1 MRKTILVVAAAAC
14 SSAAYAQ
21 STVTAFGVLDLGL
34 AQVKNAGSKSAKG
47 VVTGGNSTGR
57 LGFRGTEDLG
67 AGWAASFWLEGEV
80 QADTGNAAGF
90 SFQRRST
97 VSLAGNFGE
106 ARLGRDYTPV
116 YYNMLAFDVYSQ
128 RGMGIIE
135 YFGPTVAAAQGG
147 AFASGGAAFN
157 YFRNSN
163 SVTYFLPASLGG
175 LYGSVH
181 YAFGERASNTSTS
194 ATNSAK
200 QGDSLGGRI
209 GYSAGALAVG
219 VSYTNFRDVSRAA
232 SYVDD
237 YRVFNVGASYNF
249 GVLKVL
255 AFVQQERL
263 DGQGA
268 HADFKFNTYSIGA
281 SAPVGS
287 GLIRGAVSKY
297 DNTTN
302 TATASGADARKF
314 VLGYVHSLSK
324 RTALYADVARLS
336 NKGGATFQ
344 VGGYGSSIGGVAA
357 PVAGG
362 NSTGLAVGLRHS
374 F

>member
-1 MRKTILVVAAAAC
+1 MRKSILLVAAAA
-14 SSAAYAQ
+14 SATAAHAQ
-21 STVTAFGVLDLGL
+21 SSVTVFGVLDVGL
-34 AQVKNAGSKSAKG
+34 AQVKNTGSAAARG

-67 AGWAASFWLEGEV
+67 DGLTASFWLEGEV
-80 QADTGNAAGF
+80 QADTGGAAGF

-97 VSLAGNFGE
+97 VSLAGKSGE

-147 AFASGGAAFN
+147 AFSSGGAAFN

-163 SVTYFLPASLGG
+163 SLAYFLPASLGG
-175 LYGSVH
+175 WYGSVQ
-181 YAFGERASNTSTS
+181 YSFGERASNTPTS
-194 ATNSAK
+194 ATNSAR
-200 QGDSLGGRI
+200 QGDSLGGRL
-209 GYSAGALAVG
+209 GYSAGPLDVG
-219 VSYTNFRDVSRAA
+219 VSYMNFHDVSRAA

-237 YRVFNVGASYNF
+237 YTVFNVGASYNF
-249 GVLKVL
+249 GVVKVL
-255 AFVQQERL
+255 TFVQQERL
-263 DGQGA
+263 DGRGVLP
-268 HADFKFNTYSIGA
+268 DFKFNTYAIGA
-281 SAPVGS
+281 SIPVGS

-297 DNTTN
+297 DNKTS
-302 TATASGADARKF
+302 TAIASGADATKF
-314 VLGYVHSLSK
+314 AMGYVYSLSK
-324 RTALYADVARLS
+324 RTALYADVARVS
-336 NKGGATFQ
+336 NKGSATFQ
-344 VGGYGSSIGGVAA
+344 VGGYGSSISGVVA

-362 NSTGLAVGLRHS
+362 KSTGLAVGIRHS